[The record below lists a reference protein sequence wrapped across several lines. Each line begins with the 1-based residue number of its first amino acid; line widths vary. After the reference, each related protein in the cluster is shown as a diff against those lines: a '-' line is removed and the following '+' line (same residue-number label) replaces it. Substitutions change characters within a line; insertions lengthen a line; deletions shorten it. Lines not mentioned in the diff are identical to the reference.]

1 MAKEEWKRQYQDELY
16 IFIDKFIVQLEAT
29 TIISGKMQTNF
40 YF

>member
-29 TIISGKMQTNF
+29 IISGKMQTNF